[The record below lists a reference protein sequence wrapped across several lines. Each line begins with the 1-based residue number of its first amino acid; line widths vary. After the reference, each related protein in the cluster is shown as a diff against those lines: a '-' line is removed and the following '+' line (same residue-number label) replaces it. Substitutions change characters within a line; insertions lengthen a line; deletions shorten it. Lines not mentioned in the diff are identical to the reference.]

1 MDICNDVVSE
11 FKNFHFSKI
20 VFLEESFKLLGI
32 RKTAKLNTKVT
43 VSRE

>member
-32 RKTAKLNTKVT
+32 RKTVNTD
-43 VSRE
+43 SF

>member
-32 RKTAKLNTKVT
+32 RKTANTD
-43 VSRE
+43 SF